1 MKSYKHVILERSI
14 QSQIKGYEKLIKDT
28 KNDIKKLSDKDDIYN
43 LNHDL
48 DIYETELEQLLDDS
62 E

>member
-1 MKSYKHVILERSI
+1 MKTFKEMILERSI

-28 KNDIKKLSDKDDIYN
+28 KKDIKKLTDKDDIYA

-48 DIYETELEQLLDDS
+48 DVYETELEQLLDTM

>member
-1 MKSYKHVILERSI
+1 MKTFKEMILERSI

-28 KNDIKKLSDKDDIYN
+28 KKDIKKLTDKDDIYN